1 MLSQQGMKSV
11 PSAGGQL
18 NINSSF
24 GPQGQFFILELVL
37 NSMGRVDQQEI
48 TLTRG

>member
-1 MLSQQGMKSV
+1 MDKNEHLPRHKHSFLSYVIEQGMKSV

-24 GPQGQFFILELVL
+24 GPT
-37 NSMGRVDQQEI
+37 M
-48 TLTRG
+48 